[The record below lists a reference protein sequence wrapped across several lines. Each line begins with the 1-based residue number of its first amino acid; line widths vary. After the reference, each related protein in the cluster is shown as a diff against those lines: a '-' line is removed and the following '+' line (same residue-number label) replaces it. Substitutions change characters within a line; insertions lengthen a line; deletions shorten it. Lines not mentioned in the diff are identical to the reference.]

1 MKIKPMKINSFNY
14 RYTSKKIIFLAILS
28 LFISLT
34 TAAQDGLLKERFREK
49 KEQIKSLKIAFIT
62 NELNLT
68 PEEATKFWPLFNAF
82 EDKQQEIRKQ
92 KLKGYFDRADNKM
105 IDKLSEKEASSML
118 SQMEYADDELYQ
130 LKKKFLSNLKGV
142 LPATKILKLKKAE
155 EQFSKKL
162 LQQYRDKKIGR

>member
-1 MKIKPMKINSFNY
+1 MKINIYNY
-14 RYTSKKIIFLAILS
+14 KNISNKIIFFYLFT
-28 LFISLT
+28 LFISVT
-34 TAAQDGLLKERFREK
+34 TFAQDGPLKERFREK
-49 KEQIKSLKIAFIT
+49 KEQIKSLKVAYIT

-68 PEEATKFWPLFNAF
+68 PEEAAKFWPLFNAF

-92 KLKGYFDRADNKM
+92 KLKGYFDRADNKT
-105 IDKLSEKEASSML
+105 IDKLSEKEALSVL
-118 SQMEYADDELYQ
+118 SQMESTEDELCQ
-130 LKKKFLSNLKGV
+130 LKKKFVSNLKGV